1 MFSKKQVQRTSDLSF
16 LKIIK
21 QLDILLTEQRHQRMD
36 LSALR
41 STQLKIYNSLNLQKQ
56 VDEYFEDA
64 AESKAEQVPEN

>member
-36 LSALR
+36 LSSLR

-56 VDEYFEDA
+56 VDEYFEDD
-64 AESKAEQVPEN
+64 AEQKAEQVPGN